1 MIYSSHQ
8 KASGKTAGGITME
21 TTQLRAYLEQIVTL
35 ETQYQTAN
43 QAYQNCANKIAS
55 LGKTRVIHE
64 PEEPEE
70 ESGGLASGLL
80 MGIVGFAICAVIWMI
95 LDGLNSYTGTSW
107 LWGIL
112 TLLSLLFQP
121 LSIIAGLGW
130 VGYCLVMGVQAE
142 YAEKYRNKER
152 KIRYERALQEYWFQK
167 SKDGIRVKAELA
179 VIPDLKRNAQ
189 MLLERAK
196 KSKEILD
203 RYYSLNIITPKY
215 QSLICA
221 ATFLEYLENERC
233 SKLTG
238 HEGCYNLFEAELR
251 QGVIIAQLTN
261 ITQQLKQMRANQERA
276 ADALEKIQRTCS
288 YLNEGI
294 NGMNGKM
301 DIALENQ
308 RVHTYYAEQ
317 TARDQRLLNDYV
329 IMRDIL
335 WARSDHAS

>member
-1 MIYSSHQ
+1 
-8 KASGKTAGGITME
+8 ME

-43 QAYQNCANKIAS
+43 QAYQSCANKITH
-55 LGKTRVIHE
+55 LGKLRSF
-64 PEEPEE
+64 EEPQMPKE
-70 ESGGLASGLL
+70 ESGDLAFSLII
-80 MGIVGFAICAVIWMI
+80 GIAGFAICIALW
-95 LDGLNSYTGTSW
+95 LFLWKAAHYDGSGW
-107 LWGIL
+107 FWGIL
-112 TLLSLLFQP
+112 KALIPFLKPIVFIALIVGIAWLILF
-121 LSIIAGLGW
+121 W
-130 VGYCLVMGVQAE
+130 TCGVSENNEA
-142 YAEKYRNKER
+142 KRRNLENR
-152 KIRYERALQEYWFQK
+152 INYERALQQYQLQKFQ
-167 SKDGIRVKAELA
+167 DEARVKAELA

-233 SKLTG
+233 YKLTG

-251 QGVIIAQLTN
+251 QGIIITQLTN
-261 ITQQLKQMRANQERA
+261 ISQQLKQMRVNQERA

-294 NGMNGKM
+294 NGINGKM

-308 RVHTYYAEQ
+308 RVQTYYAEQ

-335 WARSDHAS
+335 WPRSDRVS